1 MLDIDKVRLMTDL
14 AVYEKKNSRTV
25 FEINNYYRH
34 DYIMGQLLGAF
45 VRYLICMPLC
55 FILYLIFHFV
65 ALFYNINV
73 SGLTSVLTGLSRY
86 FLAGLAI
93 YMLIAFFIAS
103 ARYKRSKRG
112 MLLYATKLKR
122 LGRKYG
128 KR

>member
-55 FILYLIFHFV
+55 FILYLIFQAG

-73 SGLTSVLTGLSRY
+73 SGLTSVLTDLSRY

-93 YMLIAFFIAS
+93 YMLIAFFFS
-103 ARYKRSKRG
+103 LARYKRSKRG

>member
-55 FILYLIFHFV
+55 FILYLIFQAG

-73 SGLTSVLTGLSRY
+73 SGLTSVLTDLSRY

-93 YMLIAFFIAS
+93 YMLIAFFISS

>member
-1 MLDIDKVRLMTDL
+1 MADIEKIRLMTDL
-14 AVYEKKNSRTV
+14 ALYEKKNQKRV
-25 FEINNYYRH
+25 FKINNYYRH

-55 FILYLIFHFV
+55 FILYLIFQAG

-73 SGLTSVLTGLSRY
+73 SGLTSVLTDLSRY

>member
-45 VRYLICMPLC
+45 VRYLLCMVLC
-55 FILYLIFHFV
+55 FLLYLAFQAGV
-65 ALFYNINV
+65 LFYDINV
-73 SGLTSVLTGLSRY
+73 SGLSEVLRELSIYFGTGL
-86 FLAGLAI
+86 LI
-93 YMLIAFFIAS
+93 YLIFTYLVAVK
-103 ARYKRSKRG
+103 RYKTSKRG
-112 MLLYATKLKR
+112 ILLYATKLKR
-122 LGRKYG
+122 LKKYG